1 MDTQTIYRRRWGIL
15 SVLIVSLLAIVIDN
29 TVLNVALKT
38 IAEPHGGLGA
48 SQSQLE
54 WAINSYT
61 LVFAGLLFTFGVI
74 GDRIGRKRMLMIGL
88 ILFGIGSLLS
98 AYSRSPDQ
106 LIFARAAMGLGGA
119 AVMPQTLSIISNVF
133 EPQERPRAIG
143 IWASAVGIGFAIGP
157 VLAGVLLAHFWWG
170 SVFLINVP
178 VTVAGAIAVALLVPE
193 SRNPERAGIDVLG
206 VLLSIAGLVL
216 VVFGIV
222 QGGDAGSWV
231 HPSVL
236 GPIAG
241 GLAVL
246 AVFGWHESRTRHP
259 ALDVRLFRDR
269 RLSASVGAL
278 GLVFFGMGGV
288 FFFTAFYLQ
297 NVRGYSALDAGL
309 MTVPFAVGQLLLS
322 PRSAALVRR
331 YGPKVVGTAGM
342 FVMAAALA
350 GYVLLGTASPIW
362 LLGLLFFIQGA
373 AIGAAMPAATSA
385 VMDVLPRERA
395 GAGSALT
402 NTARQVGVA
411 LGVAVLGSIL
421 AQSYHQTLSPTL
433 ASLPAT
439 ARGAAGG
446 SISATQA
453 VAAQLGSAGRFLL
466 GPANDAFVSA
476 MHVTTIVAAVIAL
489 AGAIVVLRWMP
500 GLGAARG
507 GSPGGACSRPR
518 RSRRP
523 RSGPCR
529 SRPPWKLP
537 QLPGSTPST
546 RSTSGRRTSPPA
558 GQRQPAGRAAS
569 ARRAGSPLPRPR
581 WTRRMST
588 SSTCGQGTSPTSHTA
603 WKDKKRWIRQRCTS
617 LRRPR
622 ATPVSS
628 GRSTSA
634 ARMRV
639 TTARLSRRA
648 RIPGP
653 PRAVAPA
660 GRAASAPSRRSSRPH
675 SSCSPRRA
683 PTACASRRSRRGPVS
698 ARPRSTGA
706 GTTRKTCCWPR

>member
-1 MDTQTIYRRRWGIL
+1 
-15 SVLIVSLLAIVIDN
+15 
-29 TVLNVALKT
+29 
-38 IAEPHGGLGA
+38 
-48 SQSQLE
+48 
-54 WAINSYT
+54 
-61 LVFAGLLFTFGVI
+61 
-74 GDRIGRKRMLMIGL
+74 
-88 ILFGIGSLLS
+88 
-98 AYSRSPDQ
+98 
-106 LIFARAAMGLGGA
+106 
-119 AVMPQTLSIISNVF
+119 
-133 EPQERPRAIG
+133 
-143 IWASAVGIGFAIGP
+143 
-157 VLAGVLLAHFWWG
+157 
-170 SVFLINVP
+170 
-178 VTVAGAIAVALLVPE
+178 
-193 SRNPERAGIDVLG
+193 
-206 VLLSIAGLVL
+206 VL

-246 AVFGWHESRTRHP
+246 VVFAWHESRTRHP

-309 MTVPFAVGQLLLS
+309 MTVPFAIGQLLLS

-342 FVMAAALA
+342 SVMAAALA

-421 AQSYHQTLSPTL
+421 AQSYHQTLGPTL

-439 ARGAAGG
+439 TRGAAGG

-453 VAAQLGSAGRFLL
+453 VAAQLGTAGRALL
-466 GPANDAFVSA
+466 GPANEAFVSA
-476 MHVTTIVAAVIAL
+476 MHVTTVVAAIIAL

-500 GLGAARG
+500 GLGSTAQGVEPSAE
-507 GSPGGACSRPR
+507 
-518 RSRRP
+518 
-523 RSGPCR
+523 
-529 SRPPWKLP
+529 P
-537 QLPGSTPST
+537 QSAEPQTAEPV
-546 RSTSGRRTSPPA
+546 A
-558 GQRQPAGRAAS
+558 AGRAALQP
-569 ARRAGSPLPRPR
+569 AALGAAEAPRIGRVEALDGWQENLTAGAPPEAGSDPADEYLVDVWP
-581 WTRRMST
+581 
-588 SSTCGQGTSPTSHTA
+588 GDFADQ
-603 WKDKKRWIRQRCTS
+603 
-617 LRRPR
+617 
-622 ATPVSS
+622 SS
-628 GRSTSA
+628 GVER
-634 ARMRV
+634 
-639 TTARLSRRA
+639 
-648 RIPGP
+648 
-653 PRAVAPA
+653 
-660 GRAASAPSRRSSRPH
+660 
-675 SSCSPRRA
+675 
-683 PTACASRRSRRGPVS
+683 
-698 ARPRSTGA
+698 
-706 GTTRKTCCWPR
+706 